1 MNNEIIIAVIA
12 IISGGALTG
21 VLNALQERN
30 KSKREL
36 QSKEIDDRIRAW
48 QQISEK
54 NEARIAQLE
63 RKLEALEKELYSLD
77 RYILALEK
85 IIVRAELELPPRPA
99 LEREGY
105 ARAVSA
111 APPAA

>member
-1 MNNEIIIAVIA
+1 MNNELIIAVIA

-21 VLNALQERN
+21 VINALYER
-30 KSKREL
+30 SKGKTEM
-36 QSKEIDDRIRAW
+36 KGKDIDDRIRAW
-48 QQISEK
+48 QQISDK

-63 RKLEALEKELYSLD
+63 RKLEALEKDIYSLD

-85 IIVRAELELPPRPA
+85 IISRAELELPPRPI
-99 LEREGY
+99 LERE
-105 ARAVSA
+105 RFSRD